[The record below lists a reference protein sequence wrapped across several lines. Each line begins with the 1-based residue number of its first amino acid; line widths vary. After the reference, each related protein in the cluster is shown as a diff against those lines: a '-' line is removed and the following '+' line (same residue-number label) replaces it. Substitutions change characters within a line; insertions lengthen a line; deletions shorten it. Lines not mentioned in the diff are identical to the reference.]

1 MLATQQS
8 WSQRPG
14 PVGRQAQRNGAG
26 ERPSVVGASSTACSC
41 RSQTTLARVLH
52 PRSAAPIPRPING
65 ANVGGT
71 ARALEEGQ
79 NVERASPGSLSSIA
93 SRDSHGRATTAAA
106 PAVASPRAADSSRLS
121 SQPSSALPQT
131 FFSFSVLL
139 VPFRNRSR
147 KPPPQQVLPRRTAR
161 GAAYGAELVRAKPRA
176 RSRKRGTAE
185 SQSRGLSIPTKAP
198 ATAQLIRRQPEW
210 QLPGVALGRGN
221 RPAVHLE
228 HDKRRQP
235 GLQDDGA
242 LTFAACVVRSSRR
255 CCCTYMKIKAYGQA
269 EE

>member
-1 MLATQQS
+1 MGRMLGELRARWKRGKM
-8 WSQRPG
+8 WSEHRPG
-14 PVGRQAQRNGAG
+14 PCRRSHRGTATVGQPQLL
-26 ERPSVVGASSTACSC
+26 RPPSLRPAPPTRRDCPAN
-41 RSQTTLARVLH
+41 H
-52 PRSAAPIPRPING
+52 PPRSR
-65 ANVGGT
+65 
-71 ARALEEGQ
+71 
-79 NVERASPGSLSSIA
+79 
-93 SRDSHGRATTAAA
+93 
-106 PAVASPRAADSSRLS
+106 RL
-121 SQPSSALPQT
+121 

>member
-131 FFSFSVLL
+131 FFFLSPSYLFLSATVPASHRLNKSFPGAQPAGQLTGLSLCA
-139 VPFRNRSR
+139 PNRGQGR
-147 KPPPQQVLPRRTAR
+147 GREAR
-161 GAAYGAELVRAKPRA
+161 PRA
-176 RSRKRGTAE
+176 SREACPYQQK
-185 SQSRGLSIPTKAP
+185 
-198 ATAQLIRRQPEW
+198 RQPLHSSFVGSRSGSCRVW
-210 QLPGVALGRGN
+210 LWVAGIGRQCISN
-221 RPAVHLE
+221 TTSDASLACRTTVH
-228 HDKRRQP
+228 
-235 GLQDDGA
+235 
-242 LTFAACVVRSSRR
+242 
-255 CCCTYMKIKAYGQA
+255 
-269 EE
+269 